1 MYLYRIKK
9 QMPSVKQIINKA
21 IEDSKLEVLSFPS
34 NLGVHQMIIKFY
46 EYEYSRVSGGSN
58 KYGCQAS
65 IALPLPQNISDTAK
79 IDVGGTQIGV
89 LGGITADIAGG
100 AMSGDI
106 GANAQKDIS
115 AFKNEDGSF
124 KGAGEM
130 MTAFASNF
138 KDIIGQGVDA
148 SVYLLK
154 AGVGSIAP
162 QVTQALSATGG
173 SALNPQTTLVF
184 DGIDLKIHNFEWVFS
199 PKNEKEQKEL
209 DKIIQLIQ
217 YYIHPDYKSPVQG
230 LSSST
235 FRSVSRGL
243 LTYPALMQVELV
255 GVSGGLKTVF
265 KTGKYLMVNNFVTDY
280 TPQGMVLN
288 KGGTA
293 AVVRCAMN
301 TTESEIHTRADYRY
315 GDYGALGENVG
326 ADSQT
331 DAAAEGTEQDDN
343 FVGPPEETDAQPVD
357 IVNKNSADDAGANDS
372 DKQGGTQGGA
382 EQKSGTAQFDKT
394 QAAAKKAVDD
404 TAQATADGQIANAQ

>member
-1 MYLYRIKK
+1 MYLYRTKK
-9 QMPSVKQIINKA
+9 QMPSAKQIINAA

-79 IDVGGTQIGV
+79 IDVGGAQLGV
-89 LGGITADIAGG
+89 LGGITADLAGG

-138 KDIIGQGVDA
+138 KDVIGQGLDA

-154 AGVGSIAP
+154 AGVGSVAP
-162 QVTQALSATGG
+162 QIGQALGATSG
-173 SALNPQTTLVF
+173 SALNPQTTLIF
-184 DGIDLKIHNFEWVFS
+184 EGIDLKIHNFEWVFS

-315 GDYGALGENVG
+315 GDYGALGENIG

-331 DAAAEGTEQDDN
+331 DAAVEGTEEGDD
-343 FVGPPEETDAQPVD
+343 FVGPPQEVDGQPVD
-357 IVNKNSADDAGANDS
+357 IVDKNSGDDAGANDS

-382 EQKSGTAQFDKT
+382 EQKSGGAQFDKT
-394 QAAAKKAVDD
+394 QAEAKKAVDE

>member
-1 MYLYRIKK
+1 
-9 QMPSVKQIINKA
+9 MPSVKQIINKA